1 MFQRTENYQLVS
13 FVKLKAVNI
22 HIYTAYLVSFIWHQ
36 YALSAVKTPRSH
48 QALESGEIRPFLYT
62 FIQREKLVEI
72 VFE

>member
-1 MFQRTENYQLVS
+1 MFERKESYQLVS
-13 FVKLKAVNI
+13 FIKLKTANI
-22 HIYTAYLVSFIWHQ
+22 HIYSAYLVSFFWHQ
-36 YALSAVKTPRSH
+36 YALSSVKTPRLH